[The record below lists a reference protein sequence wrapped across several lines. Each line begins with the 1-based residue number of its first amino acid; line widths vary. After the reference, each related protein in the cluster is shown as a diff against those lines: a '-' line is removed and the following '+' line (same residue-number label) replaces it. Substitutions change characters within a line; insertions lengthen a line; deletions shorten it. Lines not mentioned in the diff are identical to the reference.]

1 MVLCLL
7 ILKIANSAKMLTS
20 AKKLLTSA
28 IFLSRVFTFQAV
40 LSIFI
45 FADSA
50 KFLVENC

>member
-20 AKKLLTSA
+20 AKKLLMSA
-28 IFLSRVFTFQAV
+28 IFLSRIFTFQAI